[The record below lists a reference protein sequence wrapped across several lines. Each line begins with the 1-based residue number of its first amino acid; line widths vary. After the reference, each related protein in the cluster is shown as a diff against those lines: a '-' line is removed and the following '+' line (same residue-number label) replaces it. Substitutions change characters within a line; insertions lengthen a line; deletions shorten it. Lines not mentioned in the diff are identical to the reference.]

1 MIAFLAFISCIFVLS
16 LKLPLILSNIYQI
29 EQMQKYLF
37 LFSFALLA
45 FACGPGS
52 SKGSREGE
60 RVLTVTIEPQ
70 RYFLD
75 RIVGNAFTINTLV
88 PVGTSPETYEPA
100 PSVMVNMGKSEIY
113 FMVGDLGFE
122 RAWSQ
127 RLAENNPEVLIVN
140 CSDGVERMEG
150 HEHHHDEGDAHHHHH
165 HDGMDPHV
173 WSSPKA
179 VKLFTRNMLEAVVNA
194 DPGNEEIYRENYRQL
209 LGTIERTDSTIQTLL
224 DNAKGRSFIIYHP
237 ALGYFARDYGLSQ
250 LSIEFEGK
258 NPSPS
263 QIKELVDIARA
274 EKVNTIFVQM
284 GFDKKNAE
292 VIAQEINGEIFVIDP
307 LAYEWDEEL
316 IRIASILSR
325 EPEKK

>member
-16 LKLPLILSNIYQI
+16 LKLPLISSNIYQI

-45 FACGPGS
+45 FACGTGS

-209 LGTIERTDSTIQTLL
+209 LGAIERTDSTVQTLL
-224 DNAKGRSFIIYHP
+224 DNVKGRSFIIYHP

>member
-1 MIAFLAFISCIFVLS
+1 
-16 LKLPLILSNIYQI
+16 
-29 EQMQKYLF
+29 MQKYLF
-37 LFSFALLA
+37 VLSFALLA

-52 SKGSREGE
+52 SKGSRDGE

-75 RIVGNAFTINTLV
+75 RIVGDAFTINTLV

-140 CSDGVERMEG
+140 CSDGIERMEG
-150 HEHHHDEGDAHHHHH
+150 HEHHHDEGDGHHHGEGDAHHHHH

-179 VKLFTRNMLEAVVNA
+179 VKLFTRNMLEAVVEA
-194 DPGNEEIYRENYRQL
+194 DPGNEEMYRENYRQL
-209 LGTIERTDSTIQTLL
+209 LETIERTDSTVQALL

-237 ALGYFARDYGLSQ
+237 ALGYFARDYGLKQ

-263 QIKELVDIARA
+263 QIKEMIDIARQ
-274 EKVNTIFVQM
+274 EKTHTVFVER

-292 VIAQEINGEIFVIDP
+292 VIAEEVNAELFVIDP

-325 EPEKK
+325 ETEKK

>member
-1 MIAFLAFISCIFVLS
+1 
-16 LKLPLILSNIYQI
+16 
-29 EQMQKYLF
+29 MQKYLF

-45 FACGPGS
+45 FACGTGS

-75 RIVGNAFTINTLV
+75 RIVGNAFAINTLV

-325 EPEKK
+325 EPVKK

>member
-1 MIAFLAFISCIFVLS
+1 
-16 LKLPLILSNIYQI
+16 
-29 EQMQKYLF
+29 MQKYLF

-52 SKGSREGE
+52 SKGSRDGK

-100 PSVMVNMGKSEIY
+100 PSVMVNMGKSEVY

>member
-1 MIAFLAFISCIFVLS
+1 
-16 LKLPLILSNIYQI
+16 
-29 EQMQKYLF
+29 MQKYLF

-45 FACGPGS
+45 FACGTGS

-75 RIVGNAFTINTLV
+75 RIVGNAFAINTLV

-194 DPGNEEIYRENYRQL
+194 DPGNEEMYRENYREL
-209 LGTIERTDSTIQTLL
+209 LGTIERTDSTVQTLL
-224 DNAKGRSFIIYHP
+224 SNAKGRSFIIYHP

>member
-1 MIAFLAFISCIFVLS
+1 
-16 LKLPLILSNIYQI
+16 
-29 EQMQKYLF
+29 MQKYLF
-37 LFSFALLA
+37 VFSFALLA
-45 FACGPGS
+45 FACGTGS

-209 LGTIERTDSTIQTLL
+209 LGAIERTDSTIQTLL

-316 IRIASILSR
+316 IRIASIWSR